1 MSNQHSNQ
9 KIIKLVDSPDK
20 NKNSKL
26 YALNKDEVP
35 EDNIFSKVLSGMKSV
50 FNKPKKNKPKKS
62 SPSERRTSREAT
74 SAKKLSKT
82 TSSLISLSSNF
93 ASELTIKDTDI
104 NIGPDDPDI
113 EISTDET
120 DFSSKNQEE
129 TENENVPDYV
139 LYTEDPDVIPLDI
152 VENTV
157 KGEIIPETE
166 GAAGRSSLE
175 EVIHIT
181 ESVEVLQS
189 LEIIP
194 PVEEIGP
201 STALELEEPKAA
213 NSGSTP
219 EKEGTAESSKHHKS
233 KHTPKKK
240 SRKKTKSRESEDQ
253 QASDT
258 DEVSDSIPKVD
269 SISISEKISSA
280 DPKNKPRIVLTFRSE
295 KTGLCSTNMK
305 IVSDNEKAS
314 EESTSTSR
322 RSLRNKVALTGISE
336 LAIHDKKKSITVDKH
351 SENQTEDK
359 VAKGINSESD
369 DSASLQ
375 PASLRRNKR
384 NTSAAPSDSNSE
396 DSPPVVKDGNV
407 KRSARHRPKEQTDN
421 VLANAMARKEKFYN
435 EPSTSGTT
443 RLSRRIKP
451 TAKVL
456 ANRELRM
463 GFETQNVARLAL
475 STEVPLPPEEF
486 KVTRSRLKRSPEKPN
501 KISIMTAPKSSP
513 DKNKKKKAFVAEV
526 QEKKSADS
534 EKPVKQTVKNQ
545 SMDEINRSNTGK
557 AQSLLSLRCQK
568 FDEDFNAITDEN
580 SHMQAFFTE
589 EEREKRRLHKLKKK
603 HLKKLGLKAVT
614 DRKKK
619 PGLPDR
625 EVVTDESTMD
635 STNTEAIVEHLNTR
649 SKSFDF
655 G

>member
-1 MSNQHSNQ
+1 MANVNFDKHSSP
-9 KIIKLVDSPDK
+9 KIVRLVFSPEKNKLV
-20 NKNSKL
+20 SKL
-26 YALNKDEVP
+26 EYKEESP
-35 EDNIFSKVLSGMKSV
+35 GDNIFTKVLSGMKSV

-62 SPSERRTSREAT
+62 PLSERRTSKEAT
-74 SAKKLSKT
+74 PANKLTKST
-82 TSSLISLSSNF
+82 TSLDSSSSNLT
-93 ASELTIKDTDI
+93 SELTIKDTDI
-104 NIGPDDPDI
+104 NIGSDDLDM

-120 DFSSKNQEE
+120 ETKHQDE
-129 TENENVPDYV
+129 TEKEDVPDYV
-139 LYTEDPDVIPLDI
+139 LYTEDPDIPLET

-157 KGEIIPETE
+157 TDDIIPEADGAE
-166 GAAGRSSLE
+166 GG
-175 EVIHIT
+175 
-181 ESVEVLQS
+181 SVEVAQLTDSVEANDQ
-189 LEIIP
+189 IVP
-194 PVEEIGP
+194 PVEEII
-201 STALELEEPKAA
+201 STAMEVEEPQAA
-213 NSGSTP
+213 STISTTP
-219 EKEGTAESSKHHKS
+219 EKEGSTEPGKHHKS

-240 SRKKTKSRESEDQ
+240 SRKKTKSRESEERH
-253 QASDT
+253 ASDT
-258 DEVSDSIPKVD
+258 DDVSESIPKVD
-269 SISISEKISSA
+269 SISISEKSSQQ

-314 EESTSTSR
+314 EECISTSR
-322 RSLRNKVALTGISE
+322 RSLRNKIALSGISDLSIDDKKE
-336 LAIHDKKKSITVDKH
+336 TKKKSITVEKPT
-351 SENQTEDK
+351 ENQSDDK
-359 VAKGINSESD
+359 IAKGTNSESD
-369 DSASLQ
+369 DSANLQ
-375 PASLRRNKR
+375 PPSSRRNKR
-384 NTSAAPSDSNSE
+384 NISAAPSDSNSE
-396 DSPPVVKDGNV
+396 DSPPAVKDGNI

-475 STEVPLPPEEF
+475 STEAPLPPEEF

-501 KISIMTAPKSSP
+501 KISIMTAPKSS
-513 DKNKKKKAFVAEV
+513 DKNKKKKVFEAEI
-526 QEKKSADS
+526 Q

-545 SMDEINRSNTGK
+545 PMDEIDRLNIGK

-568 FDEDFNAITDEN
+568 FDEDFNAIADEN

-603 HLKKLGLKAVT
+603 HLKKLGLKAVS
-614 DRKKK
+614 DGKKK